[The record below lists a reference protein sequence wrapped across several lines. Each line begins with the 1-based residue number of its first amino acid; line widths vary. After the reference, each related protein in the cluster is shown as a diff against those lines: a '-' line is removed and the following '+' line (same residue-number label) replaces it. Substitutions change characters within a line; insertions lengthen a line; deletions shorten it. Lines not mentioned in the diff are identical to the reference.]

1 MLSLFISFKD
11 FILSFPNLSSLLV
24 LARGRRRSL
33 ALLYVL
39 VLSSAVMESIGIASF
54 YPLVD
59 MFQDASQLD
68 YYQDKL
74 TSWMPALEFLD
85 REQFLSFTLLA
96 VGALFVFKNL
106 FLVLARYG
114 NLKVITGLYCS
125 WMNRIFKIY
134 LDKPYTFFLENKA
147 GDLVQ
152 RKILQ
157 TQKAS
162 AALKIFVVLLG
173 GMTTTLGVFL
183 VLCLMSPKMTLV
195 IVFLM
200 APVYFFTTKL
210 SQGRVYK
217 AGDRIVELE
226 KQGFSLTT
234 EVLSGIKQVK
244 VFCAEDHFQER
255 TKTIWKEYS
264 QHFIHNQFLGSLPR
278 PILETLVVLS
288 GVAALFIFM
297 QISGQG
303 KETFPILAV
312 FAAGIYR
319 IIPLAAGA
327 SSQAMSLAALL
338 PSAETIATMLWQE
351 TETKKGSPAPLMT
364 NQIEFENVSFSYS
377 GRKTVLEDLS
387 LKFESNRFYGIVGV
401 SGSGKSTIVDL
412 IAGFFKPQKG
422 RVLIDNMDL
431 EDADIS
437 TWLSQVGIIS
447 QEAFI
452 FSGTI
457 EDNICFGVTA
467 ENRNLSRMKEAAG
480 IAYAD
485 EFIEQLP
492 EGYQTLVGERGV
504 KLSGGQRQRL
514 AIARAIYLNPPVLIF
529 DEATSSLDANSE
541 RKVQEAIDSLHGERT
556 VIIVAHRLVTLS
568 NADYIYVLEEGKLA
582 EEGTHEQLRTM
593 QGLYSRLCTKQTL
606 K

>member
-1 MLSLFISFKD
+1 MSF
-11 FILSFPNLSSLLV
+11 SNLSSLLV
-24 LARGRRRSL
+24 LARGRCRSL

-39 VLSSAVMESIGIASF
+39 ILGSAVMESIGIASF
-54 YPLVD
+54 YPMVD
-59 MFQDASQLD
+59 MFQDAGQLG
-68 YYQDKL
+68 YYHDKF
-74 TSWMPALEFLD
+74 TSWIPALESLD
-85 REQFLSFTLLA
+85 REQFLSFTLLG

-106 FLVLARYG
+106 FLVLAGYG

-134 LDKPYTFFLENKA
+134 MDKPYTFFLENKA

-162 AALKIFVVLLG
+162 SALKTFVMLLG
-173 GMTTTLGVFL
+173 SITTALGVFF
-183 VLCLMSPKMTLV
+183 VLCLMSLKISLG
-195 IVFLM
+195 IVFLIV
-200 APVYFFTTKL
+200 PVYFVTTKI

-217 AGDRIVELE
+217 GGDRIVELE

-255 TKTIWKEYS
+255 TKAIWKEYS
-264 QHFIHNQFLGSLPR
+264 QHYIHNQFLGSLPR

-288 GVAALFIFM
+288 GVATLFIFI
-297 QISGQG
+297 QVSGQG
-303 KETFPILAV
+303 KETFPVLAV
-312 FAAGIYR
+312 FAIGIFR
-319 IIPLAAGA
+319 MIPLSAGA

-338 PSAETIATMLWQE
+338 PSAETIAALLWQE
-351 TETKKGSPAPLMT
+351 TETKKGSSAPLMT
-364 NQIEFENVSFSYS
+364 NQIEFENVSFSYK
-377 GRKTVLEDLS
+377 GREIVLDDLS
-387 LKFESNRFYGIVGV
+387 LKFENNKFYGIVGA

-422 RVLIDNMDL
+422 RVLIDDMDL
-431 EDADIS
+431 RDVNVN

-457 EDNICFGVTA
+457 EDNICFGVDA

-492 EGYQTLVGERGV
+492 EGYQTLLGERGV

-541 RKVQEAIDSLHGERT
+541 RKVQEAIEALHGKRT
-556 VIIVAHRLVTLS
+556 VIVVAHRLVTVS
-568 NADYIYVLEEGKLA
+568 SADYIFVLENGSLS
-582 EEGTHEQLRTM
+582 EEGTHEQLRESK
-593 QGLYSRLCTKQTL
+593 GLYSRLCAKQSL
-606 K
+606 D

>member
-1 MLSLFISFKD
+1 
-11 FILSFPNLSSLLV
+11 LSFPNLSSLALLV
-24 LARGRRRSL
+24 RGRRRSL

-39 VLSSAVMESIGIASF
+39 ILGSAVMESIGIASF

-59 MFQDASQLD
+59 MFQNADQLD
-68 YYQDKL
+68 YYQDKF
-74 TSWMPALEFLD
+74 TSWIPALESLD

-106 FLVLARYG
+106 FLVLAGYG

-125 WMNRIFKIY
+125 WMNQIFKIY
-134 LDKPYTFFLENKA
+134 LDKSYTFFLENKA

-162 AALKIFVVLLG
+162 AALKIFVMLLG
-173 GMTTTLGVFL
+173 AITTILGVFL
-183 VLCLMSPKMTLV
+183 VLYLMSPKITLF
-195 IVFLM
+195 IIFLLV
-200 APVYFFTTKL
+200 PVYFVTAKL

-244 VFCAEDHFQER
+244 VFCAEDHFQKR

-264 QHFIHNQFLGSLPR
+264 KHYIHNQFLGSLPR

-288 GVAALFIFM
+288 GVTALFIFM
-297 QISGQG
+297 QVPGQG

-312 FAAGIYR
+312 FAIGIFR

-327 SSQAMSLAALL
+327 SAQAMSLAALL
-338 PSAETIATMLWQE
+338 PSVETIATLFSQV
-351 TETKKGSPAPLMT
+351 TDIKKGSPAPLMT
-364 NQIEFENVSFSYS
+364 NQIEFENVSFAYK
-377 GRKTVLEDLS
+377 GREIVLDDLS
-387 LKFESNRFYGIVGV
+387 LKFEYNKLYGIVGT

-422 RVLIDNMDL
+422 RVLIDHMDL
-431 EDADIS
+431 RDVDIN

-457 EDNICFGVTA
+457 EDNICFGIDV

-485 EFIEQLP
+485 DFIEQLP

-514 AIARAIYLNPPVLIF
+514 AIARAIYLDPPVLIF

-541 RKVQEAIDSLHGERT
+541 RKIQEAIETLHGKRT
-556 VIIVAHRLVTLS
+556 VIVIAHRLVTVSSADCIFVFEDGRLS
-568 NADYIYVLEEGKLA
+568 
-582 EEGTHEQLRTM
+582 EEGTHKELR
-593 QGLYSRLCTKQTL
+593 QNKGLYSRLCAKQSL
-606 K
+606 D